1 MKRLFKWIAG
11 TVAGLLLMAGLA
23 LAGWH
28 VIDDSPAIA
37 QLKEETSPFD
47 ADALFVLVDAD
58 MAATAYADAIL
69 HPIVDA
75 KDLLVTLDNPGAQN
89 PTIRKSPVPNT
100 VMGWPGSMTASKD
113 GSLLFIISARKAVD
127 RAVQAFENRVQ
138 DDMPRARLLSVVDA
152 ESGEMIT
159 QAQTC
164 DSPLSVDLAPSETWL
179 LIACGSNETQL
190 QVIPLEEGKPSKP
203 RSFSLDVPDYEL
215 AAAEPGARFASVHP
229 MGEAA
234 GVILHNRYVTL
245 VRFEVDEQGIPMA
258 ASAEAPMNS
267 EGWLS
272 MSRWTRSG
280 GHFIVADVAWGP
292 APTDALF
299 NGKGRLISY
308 ALSPENDTRGVASE
322 AVVSKSPEGFEFNR
336 TGDLIAV
343 VNMERT
349 ALPGG
354 PLGLAPGRN
363 ASSLSLVSVNDA
375 SGALE
380 TQGQPVGFRGVL
392 PEDVAFDADGD
403 QLAVVVFQDHEQ
415 PRSDGWIA
423 YFDIVREGGALRVIP
438 LDKTTPLPRGGHD
451 LYVRY

>member
-1 MKRLFKWIAG
+1 MKRLFSWLAG
-11 TVAGLLLMAGLA
+11 GVAGFLAVAGLA
-23 LAGWH
+23 LGSWH

-37 QLKEETSPFD
+37 QLKKETSAFD

-69 HPIVDA
+69 HPISDT
-75 KDLLVTLDNPGAQN
+75 KDLLITFESPGARI
-89 PTIRKSPVPNT
+89 PTIRKSEVPNT

-138 DDMPRARLLSVVDA
+138 EDMPRARLLSVVDA
-152 ESGEMIT
+152 ESGKMIT

-179 LIACGSNETQL
+179 LIACGNNETQL
-190 QVIPLEEGKPSKP
+190 QVIPLEEGKPNEP
-203 RSFSLDVPDYEL
+203 RNFSLDVPDYEL
-215 AAAEPGARFASVHP
+215 AAAEPGARFACVHP
-229 MGEAA
+229 SGEAA

-245 VRFEVDEQGIPMA
+245 VRFEVDEEGIPMA
-258 ASAEAPMNS
+258 ASAEEPMNS

-280 GHFIVADVAWGP
+280 GHLIVSDVAWGGG
-292 APTDALF
+292 PTDALF

-308 ALSPENDTRGVASE
+308 ALSPENDTRGIASQ

-336 TGDLIAV
+336 TRDLVAV
-343 VNMERT
+343 VNMERSY
-349 ALPGG
+349 LPGG
-354 PLGLAPGRN
+354 PLSLVPGR
-363 ASSLSLVSVNDA
+363 ASSSLSLVSVDDA

-380 TQGQPVGFRGVL
+380 TQGPPVGFRGVL

-403 QLAVVVFQDHEQ
+403 QLAVVVFQDHEK

-423 YFDIVREGGALRVIP
+423 YFEIVRDGEWLRVIP